1 MKTGATILLAWELG
15 DGMGHVGRLL
25 SLAER
30 FAAEG
35 FKPVFAVRDAFGTM
49 QRLRRSRFPVLQ
61 APVVTSMRTGEGGFF
76 ARSFADILGVIGFA
90 DIERL
95 RAATYVWRSL
105 VELVRPSLVVGDFSP
120 VLALALARRKIP
132 LLVVGSGFAVPP
144 AELAVFPEINPS
156 GKSSLAEADLLAAA
170 NRLLVEEG
178 RAEID
183 SLPAL
188 IGGDV
193 QCVCT
198 WPRLDPY
205 AKHRRQAALGPIAP
219 SPPQR
224 ARPTGEPSWFAYVAA
239 DSPMAQP
246 LLEGLLQTKTRGSA
260 FVRKASD
267 GLAAKFAAR
276 GHLLHRSVPPL
287 EDMLATAS
295 VIIHHGGVNTA
306 ETALAMGVPQLVV
319 SRHLEQHLTGDAVAR
334 IGAGRAVRGRFV
346 AEALARGIDR
356 VAGDAATA
364 RAAERAAAEI
374 TDRRG
379 ALDAVISC
387 AMALGAGRID
397 AAGMIDGEKQLA
409 VGG

>member
-1 MKTGATILLAWELG
+1 MKSGATILLAWELG

-49 QRLRRSRFPVLQ
+49 QRLRKSRFPVLQ
-61 APVVTSMRTGEGGFF
+61 APLVTSMRTGEGGFF
-76 ARSFADILGVIGFA
+76 ARSFADVLGVIGFG

-105 VELVRPSLVVGDFSP
+105 VDLVRPSLVVGDFSP
-120 VLALALARRKIP
+120 VLAVALARREIP
-132 LLVVGSGFAVPP
+132 MLVVGSGFAVPP
-144 AELAVFPEINPS
+144 AELGAFPEINPS
-156 GKSSLAEADLLAAA
+156 GKSNLIEADLLAVA
-170 NRLLVEEG
+170 NRLLREDG

-183 SLPAL
+183 SLPSL
-188 IGGDV
+188 IGGDL

-205 AKHRRQAALGPIAP
+205 ASHRRQAACGPMAP

-224 ARPTGEPSWFAYVAA
+224 ARQSGDPSWFAYVAA
-239 DSPMAQP
+239 DSPMAKP
-246 LLEGLLQTKTRGSA
+246 LLDGLLRTKTRGAA
-260 FVRKASD
+260 FIRKASD
-267 GLAAKFAAR
+267 ELAEKFSAR
-276 GHLLHRSVPPL
+276 GHVLHRSVPPL
-287 EDMLATAS
+287 EDMLATSS

-306 ETALAMGVPQLVV
+306 ETALAMGVPQLIV
-319 SRHLEQHLTGDAVAR
+319 SRHLEQHLTGEAVGK
-334 IGAGRAVRGRFV
+334 IGAGQAVRGRFEP
-346 AEALARGIDR
+346 EALARGIDR
-356 VAGDAATA
+356 IARDAGMA

-379 ALDAVISC
+379 ALDKIVMHAFSPWRS
-387 AMALGAGRID
+387 M
-397 AAGMIDGEKQLA
+397 
-409 VGG
+409 